1 MSIDNIVFINN
12 LPSLDLHGFTKDF
25 AIIAINEFIK
35 DGELGLVIVDEIHKA
50 KNPTSMQGRG
60 LLKIKGCQKIGLSGT
75 LLVNKPMDLYMHPDR
90 FRWTRLQEKW

>member
-35 DGELGLVIVDEIHKA
+35 DNIKLQNENIVIVHGKGTGILKEA
-50 KNPTSMQGRG
+50 CLN
-60 LLKIKGCQKIGLSGT
+60 LLKKNKYVKDYKIWYMNDGCTIVELDKKFFQ
-75 LLVNKPMDLYMHPDR
+75 
-90 FRWTRLQEKW
+90 